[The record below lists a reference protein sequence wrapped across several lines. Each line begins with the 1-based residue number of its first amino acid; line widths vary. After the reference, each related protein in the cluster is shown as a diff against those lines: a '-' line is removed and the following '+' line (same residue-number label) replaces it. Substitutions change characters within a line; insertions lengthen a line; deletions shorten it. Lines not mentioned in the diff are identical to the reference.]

1 MAGNFFSLLFHRNY
15 LFSRSVI
22 STSPVDSSFS
32 SHPDDF
38 GSAQDIQNLTE
49 SELSES
55 LLFCLNGNQPPDGVE
70 VSPPAIDL
78 SAAGSRISYVQ
89 SVGSGCRKR
98 GNSDLG
104 DQRYF
109 EDIHPKK
116 MAVVVGLPPGE
127 TSL

>member
-1 MAGNFFSLLFHRNY
+1 M
-15 LFSRSVI
+15 
-22 STSPVDSSFS
+22 DSSFS

-70 VSPPAIDL
+70 VSPPAIDSL
-78 SAAGSRISYVQ
+78 TAAGSRISYVQ

-98 GNSDLG
+98 GNSDLT

-109 EDIHPKK
+109 EEMHPKK
-116 MAVVVGLPPGE
+116 MVVVVGLPPGE

>member
-1 MAGNFFSLLFHRNY
+1 M
-15 LFSRSVI
+15 FSRSVI

-55 LLFCLNGNQPPDGVE
+55 LLFCLNGNRPVE
-70 VSPPAIDL
+70 TDIGGEPLPSMIGAVASCSGGPE
-78 SAAGSRISYVQ
+78 IS
-89 SVGSGCRKR
+89 RKR
-98 GNSDLG
+98 SNAEISDQIY
-104 DQRYF
+104 DVQQQ
-109 EDIHPKK
+109 HPKK
-116 MAVVVGLPPGE
+116 LVVSGLPPGE

>member
-1 MAGNFFSLLFHRNY
+1 M
-15 LFSRSVI
+15 
-22 STSPVDSSFS
+22 DSSFS

-55 LLFCLNGNQPPDGVE
+55 LLFCLNGNQPPDSVE
-70 VSPPAIDL
+70 VSPPAIDSL

-89 SVGSGCRKR
+89 SVSSGRRKR
-98 GNSDLG
+98 GNSELT

-109 EDIHPKK
+109 EDMPPKK
-116 MAVVVGLPPGE
+116 MVVVVMGLPPGE

>member
-1 MAGNFFSLLFHRNY
+1 MFAHRNY

-22 STSPVDSSFS
+22 STSPVDSSFA

-55 LLFCLNGNQPPDGVE
+55 LLYCLNGNRPTGAVGDDDDDDDGA
-70 VSPPAIDL
+70 PL
-78 SAAGSRISYVQ
+78 AAQQGTS
-89 SVGSGCRKR
+89 RKR
-98 GNSDLG
+98 SNAEIADQLYDL
-104 DQRYF
+104 QQQ
-109 EDIHPKK
+109 HPKK
-116 MAVVVGLPPGE
+116 LVVCGQPPGE